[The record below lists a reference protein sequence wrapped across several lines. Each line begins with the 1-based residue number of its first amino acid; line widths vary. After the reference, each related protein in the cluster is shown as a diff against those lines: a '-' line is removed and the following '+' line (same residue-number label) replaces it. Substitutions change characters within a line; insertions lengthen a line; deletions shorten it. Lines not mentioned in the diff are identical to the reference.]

1 MADAYI
7 SLPVDPDTARMY
19 NEASD
24 EDRLRIQV
32 LLRLYLGTWLTRPGR
47 SLNEIMDQIGAEAQA
62 RGLTPEIL
70 EDILRDE

>member
-24 EDRLRIQV
+24 EDRLRIHV
-32 LLRLYLGTWLTRPGR
+32 LLRLYLGNWLMRPGR